1 MENTPE
7 AQARTLDTLMD
18 LATSHDDY
26 FVWHLMGALKVAAPE
41 LLEEICRSYLNTYNP
56 DALVGFDAIM
66 AEDIP
71 FTVSKE

>member
-1 MENTPE
+1 MENTP
-7 AQARTLDTLMD
+7 LDTLID
-18 LATSHDDY
+18 LACSQDEF
-26 FVWHLMGALKVAAPE
+26 FVWHLVGALKVANPE